1 MSTEPPSFQYPSGH
15 LGHLGPQQ
23 LSALQAFKRYCA
35 DHGSYQPGQAGQ
47 AGSTDDATLLRF
59 LRARKFQIEPAY
71 RQFTETEHWRQENRI
86 DEVYETIDVG
96 EYEETRRLYPQWTGR
111 RDKRGMPVYLF
122 DVARLDSKAVSAY
135 ENAKILKGIDLD
147 RLQAP
152 PKSMRLF
159 SLYENLVRFVAPW
172 CTSSSFRPYSE
183 TPITQGNNI
192 VDISGMGLK
201 QFWDL
206 KSHLQDSSQLA
217 TAHYPETLD
226 NIFVIGAPSFFPT
239 IWSWL
244 KKWFDPT
251 VVSKIHVL
259 APSDVLREL
268 SKYIDVENIP
278 KKYGGELAFEFGDM
292 PDLDLKL
299 LERFE
304 WAGDVRRPAVADGS
318 KLPNAGSAGSSGS
331 EMIGQPVSTDQGER
345 FQKATS
351 ESASSRRLP
360 IGPIRWEQGDDG
372 SMVAVAVGSVGGTR
386 RREVVGVLKRGYRE
400 VFFPR
405 DGVEEPTAGNP
416 GPKNMI

>member
-1 MSTEPPSFQYPSGH
+1 
-15 LGHLGPQQ
+15 
-23 LSALQAFKRYCA
+23 
-35 DHGSYQPGQAGQ
+35 
-47 AGSTDDATLLRF
+47 
-59 LRARKFQIEPAY
+59 
-71 RQFTETEHWRQENRI
+71 
-86 DEVYETIDVG
+86 
-96 EYEETRRLYPQWTGR
+96 
-111 RDKRGMPVYLF
+111 
-122 DVARLDSKAVSAY
+122 
-135 ENAKILKGIDLD
+135 
-147 RLQAP
+147 
-152 PKSMRLF
+152 MRLF

-226 NIFVIGAPSFFPT
+226 NIFVSIEMDEKSRQSVSLHAETNLLQVIGAPSFFPT